1 MLGELGPRAPSA
13 SPRGADDDAA
23 AEPSAASDGERAR
36 RARLYDALLAR
47 GVLTALAQCNLR
59 DANALL
65 DASAAARASA
75 RGAPA
80 AAHRTRTSAQLLPW
94 LARTAQRDALPLL
107 RKLQWE
113 FAAEL
118 RAAEAALAAAR
129 RVEIAGPDGELE
141 VREGGA
147 AGDGE
152 GIGGP
157 TPAGLGH
164 PELIAQRVAGHQA
177 QGRPRMR
184 RGGNPRGGAALFEFA
199 ARCDGRRAAPL

>member
-1 MLGELGPRAPSA
+1 MCIRDR
-13 SPRGADDDAA
+13 RG
-23 AEPSAASDGERAR
+23 
-36 RARLYDALLAR
+36 
-47 GVLTALAQCNLR
+47 
-59 DANALL
+59 
-65 DASAAARASA
+65 
-75 RGAPA
+75 A

-147 AGDGE
+147 VGDGE

-157 TPAGLGH
+157 TPAGLEH
-164 PELIAQRVAGHQA
+164 LFELIAQRVMGHKPKAGLEQVMA
-177 QGRPRMR
+177 
-184 RGGNPRGGAALFEFA
+184 NLFAGGAAPFEF
-199 ARCDGRRAAPL
+199 